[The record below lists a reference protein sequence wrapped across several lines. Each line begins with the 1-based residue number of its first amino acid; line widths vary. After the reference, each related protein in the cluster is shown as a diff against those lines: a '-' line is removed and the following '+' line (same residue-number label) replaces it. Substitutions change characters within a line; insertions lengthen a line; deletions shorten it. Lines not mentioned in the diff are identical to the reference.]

1 MVSLL
6 KETFFFI
13 YLVISF
19 TYCLVGFF
27 NFPLSSCDSWYLFRK
42 QNFGFLSMG
51 FLLFSPVVAC

>member
-19 TYCLVGFF
+19 TYCLVGFSISLLVHVILGTYLESRTLGF
-27 NFPLSSCDSWYLFRK
+27 FLWDSS
-42 QNFGFLSMG
+42 FLA
-51 FLLFSPVVAC
+51 LL